1 MICEVQVNILLA
13 GHLDGLHVPLIKN
26 WPTLDFPDAGM
37 FA

>member
-13 GHLDGLHVPLIKN
+13 GHLDVLHVPLTKN
-26 WPTLDFPDAGM
+26 WPILDFPDAGM